1 MIMMKGIY
9 IPLAAAAAAGVLGIV
24 EIIPPFFAI
33 ILVLALVL
41 CRDVVL
47 MALMRGLPYAIV
59 TQRIQ
64 GGILWGV
71 WNKTGNIKV
80 GRFQPMAGTIQTKNH
95 GLFNVMP
102 DRIVKID
109 GIPFG
114 FAPDG
119 VGYNIGFDHALLI
132 KELKNRGI
140 DKVQD
145 VADMGDN
152 GEFLGWKDD
161 KRIEDLKTKF
171 EFTPNIGESIDL
183 NGFNDLY
190 RYTREAANPY
200 HMDARVKIG
209 ISQGLDGQQQPGPN
223 WGVYLLGIAIVIGVV
238 ICLSFILG
246 GQEEIVVNVV
256 SDAVPPP
263 GAGPTIIP
271 A

>member
-1 MIMMKGIY
+1 MKGII
-9 IPLAAAAAAGVLGIV
+9 IPLGAAAAAGVLGIV
-24 EIIPPFFAI
+24 NIIPPFFAI
-33 ILVLALVL
+33 ILVLAILL

-47 MALMRGLPYAIV
+47 MALMRGLPYSIV

-64 GGILWGV
+64 GGIMWGV
-71 WNKTGNIKV
+71 WNKTNTVKV
-80 GRFQPMAGTIQTKNH
+80 GRFQPMAGTIQTQNH

-102 DRIVKID
+102 DRIIKID
-109 GIPFG
+109 GVPFG

-132 KELKNRGI
+132 KELKKRGI

-145 VADMGDN
+145 VADMGPH
-152 GEFLGWKDD
+152 GEILGWKDD

-171 EFTPNIGESIDL
+171 EFTPTPGEPLELS
-183 NGFNDLY
+183 GFNDIY

-209 ISQGLDGQQQPGPN
+209 ISQGLEGQQRSGPN
-223 WGVYLLGIAIVIGVV
+223 WGLYILGIACVIGAVIALVV
-238 ICLSFILG
+238 IFG
-246 GQEEIVVNVV
+246 GNEEIVVNVV

-263 GAGPTIIP
+263 GAGPVVIP